1 MKKIAILTQP
11 IGFNYGGIIQ
21 NYALQFTLKKM
32 GYEVITIAREYEKVS
47 RIKLLLHKA
56 KTTILNSLNNDKIK
70 IFSDD
75 EKNYIASEMFRFIKD
90 KINISE
96 KLYTDNDISTYFK
109 TNKFDIVVV
118 GSDQTWRPKYSPN
131 IYNYFLDF
139 LINDKA
145 IIKIAYASSF
155 GTDQWEFDE
164 EQTKRCSELA
174 KEFNAISVREK
185 PAINLCDIYLKVKA
199 DWVLDPTLLLKKE
212 EYISLFKEEKNINVG
227 MFNYVLDQ
235 DVTKQNFIKE
245 IASTLNL
252 KHFNCQPKRSLT
264 DKLNFT
270 NIDDYKFPSLE
281 KWLKSFHDAEFIVTD
296 SFHGTVFSIIFKKP
310 FISIINQDRG
320 ASRFYSLL
328 NALGLEDRLVTDVN
342 NFDAE
347 ILQKPINY
355 DTVNNKLEDLKKS
368 SYEFLEKNLK

>member
-1 MKKIAILTQP
+1 
-11 IGFNYGGIIQ
+11 
-21 NYALQFTLKKM
+21 
-32 GYEVITIAREYEKVS
+32 
-47 RIKLLLHKA
+47 
-56 KTTILNSLNNDKIK
+56 
-70 IFSDD
+70 
-75 EKNYIASEMFRFIKD
+75 
-90 KINISE
+90 
-96 KLYTDNDISTYFK
+96 
-109 TNKFDIVVV
+109 
-118 GSDQTWRPKYSPN
+118 
-131 IYNYFLDF
+131 
-139 LINDKA
+139 
-145 IIKIAYASSF
+145 
-155 GTDQWEFDE
+155 
-164 EQTKRCSELA
+164 LA

-235 DVTKQNFIKE
+235 DVTKQNFIKK

-310 FISIINQDRG
+310 FVSIINEDRG

-342 NFDAE
+342 NFDAK

-355 DTVNNKLEDLKKS
+355 DSVNSKLEGLKKS
-368 SYEFLEKNLK
+368 SYEFLEKKLK